1 MPTVLQQ
8 RSRGW
13 ANSNEQVKVFAL
25 WDLSF
30 GKGDSELESNPGR
43 DAAGKET
50 TAAQGNEGV
59 QRVMEGTYFRDRDHQ
74 GLFED
79 VPFVQRPLSC
89 FALKCS
95 SCFVLYCI
103 PGHHG
108 LDSLGEDAEAGFGV
122 HDVS

>member
-59 QRVMEGTYFRDRDHQ
+59 QRVMEGTYHSQ
-74 GLFED
+74 G
-79 VPFVQRPLSC
+79 QGSSRPL
-89 FALKCS
+89 
-95 SCFVLYCI
+95 
-103 PGHHG
+103 
-108 LDSLGEDAEAGFGV
+108 
-122 HDVS
+122 